1 MGHCLKLSMGK
12 QPQSGLVALR
22 QITVRERI
30 LRFLFGD
37 PRKVPV
43 LVPGDTVKE
52 LAISGL
58 SEGGTDRE

>member
-1 MGHCLKLSMGK
+1 MGNCLKLSIGK
-12 QPQSGLVALR
+12 QPHSGLVALR
-22 QITVRERI
+22 QITARERI

-37 PRKVPV
+37 PRKVLV

-58 SEGGTDRE
+58 AEGGTDCE